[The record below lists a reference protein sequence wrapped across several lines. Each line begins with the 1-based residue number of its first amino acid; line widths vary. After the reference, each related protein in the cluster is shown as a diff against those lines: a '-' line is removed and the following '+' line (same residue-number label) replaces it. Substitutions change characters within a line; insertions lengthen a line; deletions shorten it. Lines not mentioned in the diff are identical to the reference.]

1 MIRVELAVS
10 LADAEHEA
18 EHLALLGA
26 APAEWYLM
34 STAER

>member
-1 MIRVELAVS
+1 MIRVQLAVS

-18 EHLALLGA
+18 EHLALLGVV
-26 APAEWYLM
+26 PAEWYLV